1 MFASI
6 MNRYAASFSTIFC
19 SLCLQT
25 LTAVFAQDAAS
36 DDPAEKTIIIH
47 AGTLLSV
54 PATAAKSAQT
64 ITVSGGRI
72 VQVKDGYLNPA
83 QLGIDDDAA
92 AVVDLKDKFVLPGLI
107 DAHVHLMVDNA
118 EQFRQLSLSGEEQL
132 MTGIVNARITL
143 EAGFTTAA
151 DLDAGANSWP
161 VIVLRDAIEKGRVPG
176 PRLLVAGSSIS
187 PTGGHGDSTNREDQ
201 VLEQSKSGGICDG
214 VAECRRAV
222 RRQVRQGADL
232 IKLHATG
239 GGGERTGGKHHA
251 PSFTQDEFDAIVTTA
266 HSLDLKATAHAHS
279 PAGINA
285 ALMAGVDSIQHGS
298 FLDDESIRLFKKT
311 GAWLVPTL
319 DVQDMIADRIDKVP
333 EGLRPR
339 FKLYQDEHPANA
351 AKAYK
356 AGVKF
361 ALGSDA
367 GVVPHGKN
375 AREIVWMVEIGI
387 SEAEAIKIA
396 TADTAEHLGM
406 SDRIGKLESGM
417 LADIIAVSGD
427 PLQDIAELQS
437 VRFVMKGGVIYKNE

>member
-1 MFASI
+1 
-6 MNRYAASFSTIFC
+6 MNRYAASLFTVLC

-25 LTAVFAQDAAS
+25 VTAVLAEDAAS
-36 DDPAEKTIIIH
+36 DKPAEKTIIIH
-47 AGTLLSV
+47 AGTLLGV

-64 ITVSGGRI
+64 ITVLSGRI
-72 VQVKDGYLNPA
+72 DQVRAGYLNPA
-83 QLGIDDDAA
+83 QLGINDDAA

-107 DAHVHLMVDNA
+107 DAHVHLMVENA
-118 EQFRQLSLSGEEQL
+118 EQFRQLLLSGEEQL
-132 MTGIVNARITL
+132 ITGIVNARVTL

-151 DLDAGANSWP
+151 DLDAGPNSWP
-161 VIVLRDAIEKGRVPG
+161 VIVLRDAIEKGQVPG
-176 PRLLVAGSSIS
+176 PRLLVAGSSVS
-187 PTGGHGDSTNREDQ
+187 PTGGHGDFTNRKDQ
-201 VLEQSKSGGICDG
+201 VLEHFNSGGICDG

-222 RRQVRQGADL
+222 RRQFRQGADL

-239 GGGERTGGKHHA
+239 GGNERTGGKHHA
-251 PSFTQDEFDAIVTTA
+251 PSFMQDELEAIVTTA
-266 HSLDLKATAHAHS
+266 HSLELKATAHAHS
-279 PAGINA
+279 TAGINA
-285 ALMAGVDSIQHGS
+285 ALKAGVDSIQHGS
-298 FLDDESIRLFKKT
+298 FLDDESIQLFRKT

-333 EGLRPR
+333 EKLRPR

-351 AKAYK
+351 ARAYK

-367 GVVPHGKN
+367 GVIPHGKN
-375 AREIVWMVEIGI
+375 ARELEWMVKIGI
-387 SEAEAIKIA
+387 SEAEAIRIA
-396 TADTAEHLGM
+396 TVDTAEHLGM
-406 SDRIGKLESGM
+406 SDQIGRLEPGM